1 MWKSFREKVK
11 NLPPGFKWRG
21 CVAGGGGEGEEL
33 LFLPTPLPLQKWL
46 FSKANISF
54 LFFHILLIAK
64 LLVNLPIF
72 GFFGFKIWFNAIVH
86 NTYIHVLSTSRAICL
101 RITPSKT
108 QIPSK
113 TNLYK
118 FLLKKKPTE
127 PNFIYNHKPQHLR
140 PTQNREICLLE
151 PITFQALETIV
162 IFIPLKKVFK
172 IWAQENVMRI
182 LLNMNSLR
190 MLAMFKN

>member
-1 MWKSFREKVK
+1 MARV
-11 NLPPGFKWRG
+11 
-21 CVAGGGGEGEEL
+21 CGGGGGRGRSYYFYPRL
-33 LFLPTPLPLQKWL
+33 SP
-46 FSKANISF
+46 SKNGCSQRLTVSF

-86 NTYIHVLSTSRAICL
+86 NTYIHVLSTLRAICL

-113 TNLYK
+113 TNLCK

-162 IFIPLKKVFK
+162 IFIPLKNVFK

-190 MLAMFKN
+190 MLAMFNN